1 MNTTTHAADRAA
13 GRRLLFG
20 IFRRQRRRVMIG
32 AACWTSYQTCEV
44 LVPVAIGIAVDA
56 AVRPSDPAALV
67 LSVLGIFAVFITL
80 TASWRAGAWVLAK
93 GSLAEAHRL
102 RSEAVRRILTGTG
115 ITTTRTSGELLSIT
129 TSDAKAAAE
138 VLELGSRT
146 VAAVLGLILSAF
158 FLLRIDFAL
167 GLGILLVVPLL
178 VLGLNALSPYVQRR
192 TAAQQEAVGLAAGTA
207 ADLLQGLRPLRGFGG
222 VLEAARRYRL
232 ASGTSLRAGVGAL
245 RAETAFL
252 GATTFT
258 SGLLLTAVAGVAG
271 AFALQGRISVG
282 ELITVVGLASFLADP
297 VYILAD
303 CVFDAAVA
311 RASAR
316 RVAEVLDAPV
326 RTATGDQPVEAGP
339 LELIDVEAEG
349 LAPLTL
355 RTEPGE
361 LLGVVTQ
368 ELAAAEVLVRVLSGV
383 VVPTRGEVRLGGR
396 PLGALELAHVR
407 KRLLVEPHHVDLFGA
422 TIRAALLTDDV
433 PEDGRIA
440 TVVRAA
446 AVGDFAD
453 SLDRGLTDHGQNL
466 SGGQRQRLAMARAL
480 LADRPIL
487 VLHDPT
493 TAVDAVTE
501 NAMGEGLCRLRAAP
515 GETQRSTVLITT
527 SPPLLNRCSRVL
539 FVEGGG
545 RVRTGTHGELLR
557 HPGYAETVLR

>member
-1 MNTTTHAADRAA
+1 MTIPHAAADRAA
-13 GRRLLFG
+13 GRRLLLG
-20 IFRRQRRRVMIG
+20 IFRRQRRRVALG

-56 AVRPSDPAALV
+56 AVRPSDPTALA
-67 LSVLGIFAVFITL
+67 LSVLGIFAVFVTL
-80 TASWRAGAWVLAK
+80 TTSWRAGAWVLAK

-115 ITTTRTSGELLSIT
+115 IATTRTSGELLSIT

-146 VAAVLGLILSAF
+146 IAAVIGLFLSAF
-158 FLLRIDFAL
+158 FLLRIDLAL

-207 ADLLQGLRPLRGFGG
+207 ADLLRGLRPLRGFGG
-222 VLEAARRYRL
+222 VPEAARRYRI

-245 RAETAFL
+245 RAETTFL

-282 ELITVVGLASFLADP
+282 ELITVVGLAAFLADP

-316 RVAEVLDAPV
+316 RVAEVLNAPV
-326 RTATGDQPVEAGP
+326 RTDTGHEPVEGGP
-339 LELIDVEAEG
+339 LELIEVQAEG

-355 RTEPGE
+355 RTKPGE

-368 ELAAAEVLVRVLSGV
+368 ELAAAEVLVRVLAGV
-383 VVPTRGEVRLGGR
+383 IVPNRGEVRLGGR
-396 PLGALELAHVR
+396 PLHALDLAQVR
-407 KRLLVEPHHVDLFGA
+407 SRLLVEPHHVDLFGT
-422 TIRAALLTDDV
+422 TIREALVTDSSPAD
-433 PEDGRIA
+433 DRIA
-440 TVVRAA
+440 AAVRAA
-446 AVGDFAD
+446 AVGEFAD

-466 SGGQRQRLAMARAL
+466 SGGQRQRLAVARAL

-501 NAMGEGLCRLRAAP
+501 NAMAEGLGELRAAP
-515 GETQRSTVLITT
+515 GETERSTVLITT
-527 SPPLLNRCSRVL
+527 SPPLLSRCSRVL
-539 FVEGGG
+539 FVEADG
-545 RVRTGTHGELLR
+545 RVRSGTHTELLR
-557 HPGYAETVLR
+557 DPGYAETVLR